1 MSSRAEKTRI
11 TPILE
16 IHTRRKQGSVQGG
29 VEWNVCRR
37 ALIDVLALCRC
48 GGDFRVI
55 RVVDRE
61 LPHDVRG
68 VGGHQRVEVAVV
80 GYT

>member
-1 MSSRAEKTRI
+1 M
-11 TPILE
+11 
-16 IHTRRKQGSVQGG
+16 
-29 VEWNVCRR
+29 EWNVCRR
-37 ALIDVLALCRC
+37 ALIDVLALCRR

-80 GYT
+80 G